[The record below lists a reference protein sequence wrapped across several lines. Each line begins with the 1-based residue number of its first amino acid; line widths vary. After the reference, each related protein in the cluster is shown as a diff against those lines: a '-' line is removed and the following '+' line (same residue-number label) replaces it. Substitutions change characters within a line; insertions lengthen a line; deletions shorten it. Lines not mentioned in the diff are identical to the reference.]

1 VKKRE
6 LQEQL
11 DAAHAEITRLVH
23 IGDLRKR
30 EMQQL
35 RIEIE
40 CLRDALEMHRKA
52 ERHRVRDATAANVSP
67 DSVTELAMA
76 RVDLGVA
83 HTTIEDL
90 TLDIERYRDILRM
103 HRKAQD
109 QKTIDEYWT
118 AWLRE
123 GYEPKGDYPS

>member
-1 VKKRE
+1 MKKRE

-40 CLRDALEMHRKA
+40 CLRDTLEMHRKA

-76 RVDLGVA
+76 RVDLGFA

>member
-1 VKKRE
+1 MKKRE

-40 CLRDALEMHRKA
+40 CLRDTLEMHRKA

-76 RVDLGVA
+76 RVDLGFA

-118 AWLRE
+118 AWLHE